1 MDESWHLTSYI
12 IEDHFGLSE
21 TSRQTELLHH
31 VVIAL
36 HRNPQNADIELTP
49 RYPSCEGYLGVSSMS
64 AFWGFLCSAKC
75 IWESVQCLHFGD
87 FYTVRRVSGSQLNVC
102 ILGISMHCEGYLG
115 VSSMSAFLGFLCSAK
130 GIWESVQ
137 CLHFGDFYALRRV
150 SGSQFNVCIL
160 GISMQCEGYLGVS
173 SVSAFWG
180 FLCTAKGIWESVQC
194 LHFGDFCALRRVSGS
209 QFNVCILGISMH
221 CEGYLGVSSI
231 SFPGI
236 GSPGWMY
243 NELLCVHIFDC
254 EKHYIYLAWTKC

>member
-21 TSRQTELLHH
+21 TSLQTELLHH

-36 HRNPQNADIELTP
+36 HRNPQNADIHGSFM
-49 RYPSCEGYLGVSSMS
+49 RRVSGSQ
-64 AFWGFLCSAKC
+64 FNVCIWGFLCSAKC

-115 VSSMSAFLGFLCSAK
+115 VSSMSAFLGFLCTAK

-137 CLHFGDFYALRRV
+137 CLHFGDFYAVRRV
-150 SGSQFNVCIL
+150 SGSQFNVCIF

-173 SVSAFWG
+173 SMSAFLG
-180 FLCTAKGIWESVQC
+180 FLCSAKGIWESVQC
-194 LHFGDFCALRRVSGS
+194 HFQGLAALDGCIMNSRVFTYLTVRNTIFTWLEQNVKWWFACELHCHL
-209 QFNVCILGISMH
+209 
-221 CEGYLGVSSI
+221 
-231 SFPGI
+231 
-236 GSPGWMY
+236 
-243 NELLCVHIFDC
+243 
-254 EKHYIYLAWTKC
+254 